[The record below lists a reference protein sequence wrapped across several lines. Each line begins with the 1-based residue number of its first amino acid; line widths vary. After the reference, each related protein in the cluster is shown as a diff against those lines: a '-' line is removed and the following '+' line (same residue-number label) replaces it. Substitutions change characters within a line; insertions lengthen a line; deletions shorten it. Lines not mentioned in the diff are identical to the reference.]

1 MKSSGQ
7 LKWCFGHILKT
18 VGRGLNQ
25 FVFVCMFIFVFLCL
39 NWQVSQFEEFD
50 LGEWPLHP
58 PYHLIITERIIIM
71 RKTMSMT
78 INVNDNYYHEED
90 YHHEEDNVYDNRD
103 DRRRGIS
110 ERSPPQGG
118 RCHPLLGSSSLPHY
132 ALKKT
137 TRFKLKPFHL
147 LKASCSLFKI
157 TTPSW
162 EIDHSQQNLESQA
175 LKGAQDPG
183 IVKW

>member
-1 MKSSGQ
+1 
-7 LKWCFGHILKT
+7 
-18 VGRGLNQ
+18 
-25 FVFVCMFIFVFLCL
+25 MFIFVFLCL

-58 PYHLIITERIIIM
+58 PYHLIITMRIIIIM

-78 INVNDNYYHEED
+78 MGMTGDV
-90 YHHEEDNVYDNRD
+90 
-103 DRRRGIS
+103 S

-118 RCHPLLGSSSLPHY
+118 RCHPLLGTSFLPHY

-157 TTPSW
+157 TTPS
-162 EIDHSQQNLESQA
+162 
-175 LKGAQDPG
+175 
-183 IVKW
+183 